1 MFQRLLIA
9 TDFSDA
15 LHRLVHFVPSL
26 AAGGI
31 RHITFLHSVP
41 FWQSGAIP
49 RIDEE
54 KTAQAK
60 AILQPALDSVPA
72 GMEVKVVVDSG
83 KAIDDILRFAKQ
95 HQIDLIMVGT
105 PPRNTVSEQLFG
117 STARELFKRTTVPVM
132 TIRPQLVATY
142 TSEELDLRCRHLF
155 REVLLA
161 YNGSDTAKYMVEQVK
176 HYASR
181 QPDSALASCYLCW
194 VISDAGRRS
203 IPKEPM
209 IKAAKDELAT
219 VQAELEPLNLKVH
232 SEVRCGDP
240 VVELFKAAYLAD
252 ISAIVVSSTDRNAIL
267 EYSAPS
273 LCVEIL
279 HQSWY
284 PTIYFPPKR

>member
-41 FWQSGAIP
+41 LWQSGAIP

-60 AILQPALDSVPA
+60 AMLQPALGSIPA
-72 GMEVKVVVDSG
+72 GVEVKVVVESG
-83 KAIDDILRFAKQ
+83 KAIDDIFRVAKQ
-95 HQIDLIMVGT
+95 HQIDLIMLGT
-105 PPRNTVSEQLFG
+105 PPRSSVSEQLFG
-117 STARELFKRTTVPVM
+117 STARELFKRTTVPLM
-132 TIRPQLVATY
+132 TMRPQLVSTY

-155 REVLLA
+155 RELLLA
-161 YNGSDTAKYMVEQVK
+161 YNGSDTAKYMVEQIK
-176 HYASR
+176 QYASR
-181 QPDSALASCYLCW
+181 QMPPALTSAYLCW
-194 VISDAGRRS
+194 IISDAGRRS
-203 IPKEPM
+203 IPQEPK
-209 IKAAKDELAT
+209 IKAAKEELAI
-219 VQAELEPLNLKVH
+219 VQAELEALNLKVH
-232 SEVRCGDP
+232 AEVRCGNP
-240 VVELFKAAYLAD
+240 VMEVFKAAHLAD
-252 ISAIVVSSTDRNAIL
+252 ISAIAVSSTDRSL
-267 EYSAPS
+267 LMEYSAPS
-273 LCVEIL
+273 LSLEIL